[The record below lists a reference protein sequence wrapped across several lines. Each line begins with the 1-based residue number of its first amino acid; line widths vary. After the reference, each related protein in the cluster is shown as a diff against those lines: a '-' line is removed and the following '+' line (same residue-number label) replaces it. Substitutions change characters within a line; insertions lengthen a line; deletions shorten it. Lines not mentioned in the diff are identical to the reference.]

1 MNTDWNEEKSY
12 FFGQTFSWDEKD
24 VFHRLL
30 IIVQKNDVMDALN
43 WSE

>member
-1 MNTDWNEEKSY
+1 MSTIWNEKKSY
-12 FFGQTFSWDEKD
+12 FSGQTLSGNEKE